1 MSCAPSSRPAA
12 LWGSTRSRSGT
23 STCDSSQSISATRF
37 AVMRTLPV
45 VGVAVDDAC
54 LTSDEPRP
62 RCSASSNALRRHRA
76 EVDLRPGLGVQE
88 VGRRSPTWALRP
100 ALRQPMQPAERVG
113 HATPVGLRLG
123 RSALHVCHHHQ
134 TVHEQPAVRRRD
146 RHRHGQTFTVEV
158 LEELGLPREISV
170 APGTE
175 TTDREVP
182 VDAHAPHVVGDS
194 ASEWFDASYVF
205 TPLPECLPSHWRHFR
220 GVPEIA
226 RANRTSRIGA
236 TRITAIVTRQDLG
249 RHCTANARRR
259 DHRIVGGTG
268 NCCVAMTDGF
278 GTPQKFSVVQRF
290 RELSEVLETRT
301 AEPIPFVPLSRPE
314 RPAPIAAQPEAPVGD
329 QISWSRPGLPAPRRF
344 ASPSKLGGRS
354 ASTFRTPPSRARQI
368 RGKER
373 EIRRALTILS

>member
-1 MSCAPSSRPAA
+1 MLA
-12 LWGSTRSRSGT
+12 
-23 STCDSSQSISATRF
+23 SANLSFTDIARQF
-37 AVMRTLPV
+37 ARRNRGDEEPVLKRKRTEIAAVMLGILNDRSDRSNFGKPLDCVLVVPADGGFPRGRRLRGDVMRAVVETGGVVGQHQVEVGDVDVRLVPIDQRDPIRGHADVARV

-62 RCSASSNALRRHRA
+62 CCSASSNALRRHRA

-100 ALRQPMQPAERVG
+100 ALRQPMQLTDCAG

-123 RSALHVCHHHQ
+123 RPALHVCHHYQ
-134 TVHEQPAVRRRD
+134 TVCEQPAVRRRD

-205 TPLPECLPSHWRHFR
+205 TPLPECFPSHWRHLR
-220 GVPEIA
+220 GVPDIA

-236 TRITAIVTRQDLG
+236 TRITIIVTRQDPRG
-249 RHCTANARRR
+249 AKPADMPVEQPT
-259 DHRIVGGTG
+259 
-268 NCCVAMTDGF
+268 
-278 GTPQKFSVVQRF
+278 KF
-290 RELSEVLETRT
+290 ELVINLK
-301 AEPIPFVPLSRPE
+301 
-314 RPAPIAAQPEAPVGD
+314 AA
-329 QISWSRPGLPAPRRF
+329 
-344 ASPSKLGGRS
+344 
-354 ASTFRTPPSRARQI
+354 
-368 RGKER
+368 
-373 EIRRALTILS
+373 RALGLTVPPPLLARADEVIE

>member
-1 MSCAPSSRPAA
+1 MCNLYSITTNQAAIIALFRVINRFVGNLPPMSGVFPDFPAPVIRNTDTGRELAMMR
-12 LWGSTRSRSGT
+12 WGIGNVDVRLVPVDQRDPIRGHA
-23 STCDSSQSISATRF
+23 DVAR
-37 AVMRTLPV
+37 V
-45 VGVAVDDAC
+45 VGIAVDDAC

-123 RSALHVCHHHQ
+123 RSALHVGHHHQ
-134 TVHEQPAVRRRD
+134 TVREQPAVRRRD

-205 TPLPECLPSHWRHFR
+205 
-220 GVPEIA
+220 
-226 RANRTSRIGA
+226 RAGH
-236 TRITAIVTRQDLG
+236 L
-249 RHCTANARRR
+249 H
-259 DHRIVGGTG
+259 
-268 NCCVAMTDGF
+268 
-278 GTPQKFSVVQRF
+278 
-290 RELSEVLETRT
+290 
-301 AEPIPFVPLSRPE
+301 
-314 RPAPIAAQPEAPVGD
+314 
-329 QISWSRPGLPAPRRF
+329 
-344 ASPSKLGGRS
+344 
-354 ASTFRTPPSRARQI
+354 
-368 RGKER
+368 
-373 EIRRALTILS
+373 